1 MEKQVLTEEEV
12 KSLTSLQQEQNDLL
26 FQLGQVNYQLYFFE
40 REKTRVQNL
49 IEAFEQKQT
58 DSAKQ
63 LEEKYG
69 AGTVNL
75 ESGEFVKA

>member
-75 ESGEFVKA
+75 ESGEFIKA

>member
-40 REKTRVQNL
+40 REKNRV
-49 IEAFEQKQT
+49 
-58 DSAKQ
+58 
-63 LEEKYG
+63 
-69 AGTVNL
+69 
-75 ESGEFVKA
+75 